1 MTSWY
6 LKAGLT
12 AEFDIQ
18 VQISLSI
25 SNAEMSSILY
35 LIPLNRSP
43 EPLQRLL
50 QFLAHETYLFSHER
64 KHILHYLLVFPDIP

>member
-6 LKAGLT
+6 LKASLT

-25 SNAEMSSILY
+25 SSVEMSSILY
-35 LIPLNRSP
+35 LIPLNPSL
-43 EPLQRLL
+43 EPLQ
-50 QFLAHETYLFSHER
+50 FLPVLVHETYLLSHER
-64 KHILHYLLVFPDIP
+64 EHILHYLLVFSDIP

>member
-6 LKAGLT
+6 LKASLT

-25 SNAEMSSILY
+25 SNVEMSSILY
-35 LIPLNRSP
+35 LIPLNPSL
-43 EPLQRLL
+43 EPL
-50 QFLAHETYLFSHER
+50 
-64 KHILHYLLVFPDIP
+64 P